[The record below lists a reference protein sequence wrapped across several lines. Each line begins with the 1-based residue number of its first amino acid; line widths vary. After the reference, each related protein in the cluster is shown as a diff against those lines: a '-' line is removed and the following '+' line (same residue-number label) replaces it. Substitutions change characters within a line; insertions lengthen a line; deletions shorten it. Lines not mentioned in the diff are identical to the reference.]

1 MLNFEQKRIL
11 KALFFGHPESNEQK
25 NGSFNAISMSEI
37 LNISVKQ
44 KKCNSANLTN
54 TLFQFAIAKAQR
66 FFFSPR
72 GKLTKYF
79 KDKI

>member
-44 KKCNSANLTN
+44 KEM
-54 TLFQFAIAKAQR
+54 
-66 FFFSPR
+66 
-72 GKLTKYF
+72 
-79 KDKI
+79 